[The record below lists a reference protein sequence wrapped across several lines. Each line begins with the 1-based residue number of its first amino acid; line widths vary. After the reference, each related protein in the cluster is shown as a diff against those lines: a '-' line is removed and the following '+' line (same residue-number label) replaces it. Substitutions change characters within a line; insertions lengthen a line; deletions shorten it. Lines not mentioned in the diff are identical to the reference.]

1 MTVKEVL
8 EHYGNAYHFGIESG
22 MSHTNIV
29 RWNRIGYIPI
39 ESQFRIQAA
48 TDGEL
53 KASMKDSRVV

>member
-8 EHYGNAYHFGIESG
+8 AHYGNAYHFGLQSG

-39 ESQFRIQAA
+39 ESQFRLQHA
-48 TDGEL
+48 TNGEL